1 MPSSLPKCVAPD
13 ATRALRSPQLHA
25 VASRLAGALLFL
37 AVIAPSDVMAQ
48 GATQS
53 GGRSSAAPSRAPL
66 TLADIRLLAETH
78 LAVTAVHDSADALSA
93 QTRNKTTEAQ
103 HELATKKR
111 EQFIAVLKT
120 KGLDE
125 DEYLRRRFLISTNS
139 EYRAQFDSVVARMTG
154 APLPGRVAAPV
165 VRGFVAASAL
175 PAGMVG
181 THIGHVTTSF
191 VDTPDKTGF
200 LPLAFAEAQVASQHA
215 TLATRT
221 PTDLAAMQLHAGH
234 VLHALDP
241 KIERTGPGKGFG
253 FVRAA
258 GGVAQHIELAAKE
271 PQASANVKSHAQ
283 HVATASRSAMKRAE
297 QAINLAKKIRE
308 ATDAK
313 VAADLTTQ
321 LASIT
326 GQLVAGM
333 DSNADGRIGWDKD
346 EGGLQQVDEHIKLL
360 LAGEKK

>member
-1 MPSSLPKCVAPD
+1 M
-13 ATRALRSPQLHA
+13 
-25 VASRLAGALLFL
+25 ASRLAGALLFATL
-37 AVIAPSDVMAQ
+37 ITPSAAMAQ
-48 GATQS
+48 GGTQS
-53 GGRSSAAPSRAPL
+53 GTQSAPAAARTPL
-66 TLADIRLLAETH
+66 TLADIRALAEAH
-78 LAVTAVHDSADALSA
+78 LAIGAVHDSADALSA
-93 QTRNKTTEAQ
+93 QTKNKTKEAQ
-103 HELATKKR
+103 HELSVKKR
-111 EQFIAVLKT
+111 EQFVAVLKT

-125 DEYLRRRFLISTNS
+125 DEYLRRRFLISTNA

-154 APLPGRVAAPV
+154 APLPGRIAPPV

-191 VDTPDKTGF
+191 VDTPDKSGF
-200 LPLAFAEAQVASQHA
+200 LPMAFAEAQIAAQHA

-241 KIERTGPGKGFG
+241 NIEKTGPGKGFG

-258 GGVAQHIELAAKE
+258 GGVAQHVELAAKE
-271 PQASANVKSHAQ
+271 STASPNVKTHAQ

-297 QAINLAKKIRE
+297 QAVALAKQIRE
-308 ATDAK
+308 AKDA
-313 VAADLTTQ
+313 AAAATLTAQ
-321 LASIT
+321 LASVCA
-326 GQLVAGM
+326 QLAAGV

-346 EGGLQQVDEHIKLL
+346 EGGLQQADEHLKLL

>member
-37 AVIAPSDVMAQ
+37 AVLAPSDIKAQ
-48 GATQS
+48 AAAKSAGQ
-53 GGRSSAAPSRAPL
+53 SAAATSSTPL
-66 TLADIRLLAETH
+66 TLEEIRLLAETH
-78 LAVTAVHDSADALSA
+78 LAITAVHDSADALSA

-103 HELATKKR
+103 HELALKKR
-111 EQFIAVLKT
+111 EQFLSVLKA
-120 KGLDE
+120 KGLAE
-125 DEYLRRRFLISTNS
+125 DDYLRRRFVISTNA

-165 VRGFVAASAL
+165 ARGFVAASAL

-200 LPLAFAEAQVASQHA
+200 LPLAFTEAQVAAQHA

-221 PTDLAAMQLHAGH
+221 PTDLDAMKLHAGH

-241 KIERTGPGKGFG
+241 KIEKTGPGKGFG

-271 PQASANVKSHAQ
+271 PQASANVKTHAQ
-283 HVATASRSAMKRAE
+283 HVATAARSSMKRAE
-297 QAINLAKKIRE
+297 QAIALAKKIRE
-308 ATDAK
+308 ASDAK

-321 LASIT
+321 LASVT
-326 GQLVAGM
+326 GQLVPGM
-333 DSNADGRIGWDKD
+333 DVNADGRIGWDKD
-346 EGGLQQVDEHIKLL
+346 EGGLQQAEEHIKLL

>member
-1 MPSSLPKCVAPD
+1 MLPPSPMCTPPAVR
-13 ATRALRSPQLHA
+13 RALRSSPLHVLAAGLAALLLGAAPTLHA
-25 VASRLAGALLFL
+25 QSAGSGASTTRDSAGA
-37 AVIAPSDVMAQ
+37 
-48 GATQS
+48 T
-53 GGRSSAAPSRAPL
+53 RAPL

-78 LAVTAVHDSADALSA
+78 LALVAIDDSADARSA
-93 QTRNKTTEAQ
+93 QARNKTGEAQ
-103 HELATKKR
+103 HELALRKR
-111 EQFIAVLKT
+111 EQITSLLKA
-120 KGLDE
+120 KGLVE
-125 DEYLRRRFLISTNS
+125 DEYLRRRFLISTNA
-139 EYRAQFDSVVARMTG
+139 EYRAQFDSVVARLTG

-191 VDTPDKTGF
+191 VDTPDKVGF
-200 LPLAFAEAQVASQHA
+200 LPIAFAEAQVAAQHA

-241 KIERTGPGKGFG
+241 KLEKTGPGKGFG

-258 GGVAQHIELAAKE
+258 GGVAQHVELAAKE
-271 PQASANVKSHAQ
+271 PSASPNVKTHAQ
-283 HVATASRSAMKRAE
+283 HVATASRTAMKRAE
-297 QAINLAKKIRE
+297 QAIDLAKRIRE
-308 ATDAK
+308 AKDAAT
-313 VAADLTTQ
+313 AATLTAQ
-321 LASIT
+321 LASVC
-326 GQLVAGM
+326 GQLVAGV

-346 EGGLQQVDEHIKLL
+346 EGGIQQADEHIKLL